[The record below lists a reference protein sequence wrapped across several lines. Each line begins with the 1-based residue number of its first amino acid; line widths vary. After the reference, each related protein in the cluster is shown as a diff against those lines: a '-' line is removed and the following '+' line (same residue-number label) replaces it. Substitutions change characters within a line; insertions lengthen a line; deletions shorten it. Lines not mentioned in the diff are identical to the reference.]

1 MTEAVSQPAPIRVLV
16 ADDHLIVRLGLVA
29 LINSQSDMTVAAQA
43 SSGSDAVALHA
54 QHKPDVTLM
63 DLRMPGQ
70 DGVEAI
76 ESIRRVEPAARVI
89 VLTIHAG
96 DEAVYRALRAGARG
110 YLLKTVSGEEIV
122 AAIRAVRAGN
132 QWIPEEIADL
142 AAERMQQPPLS
153 VREID
158 VLKRI
163 AKGLSNKRI
172 AEELDVSE
180 STVRNHVA
188 SLLDKLG
195 ADDRTHAVT
204 VALDRGIIDLAGV
217 RKRDR
222 RA

>member
-1 MTEAVSQPAPIRVLV
+1 VSEVRVMV

-29 LINSQSDMTVAAQA
+29 LINSHADMQVVAQA
-43 SSGSDAVALHA
+43 ASGTEAVAMYRA
-54 QHKPDVTLM
+54 QKPDVTLM

-70 DGVEAI
+70 DGVDAITQIRAEAA
-76 ESIRRVEPAARVI
+76 EARVI

-122 AAIRAVRAGN
+122 EAIRAVHGGRS
-132 QWIPEEIADL
+132 WIPEEIAGL
-142 AAERMQQPPLS
+142 AAERMQQPPVS

-158 VLKRI
+158 VLKLI
-163 AKGLSNKRI
+163 ARGCSNKRI
-172 AEELDVSE
+172 ADELDVSE

-204 VALDRGIIDLAGV
+204 VALERGIIDLADVKV
-217 RKRDR
+217 RKRS
-222 RA
+222 